1 MLLGASGGFAEW
13 SALGGDGDEQPRPQR
28 EHIYQ
33 VSPGRYRIALSAD
46 GYAPVRAL
54 AVDLRQDREVVVKL
68 VPGVALTLKAPDA
81 PGQAVEVRDADGFRV
96 GIGVMPIE
104 VLLGHGKLRT
114 DADGVVTIPRVAP
127 GTYTVRVGGHDYG
140 KVVVGDAPVS
150 RTLRK

>member
-1 MLLGASGGFAEW
+1 MPGSSPSTASATTYASVGWRAPP
-13 SALGGDGDEQPRPQR
+13 DG
-28 EHIYQ
+28 
-33 VSPGRYRIALSAD
+33 S
-46 GYAPVRAL
+46 
-54 AVDLRQDREVVVKL
+54 
-68 VPGVALTLKAPDA
+68 PDA